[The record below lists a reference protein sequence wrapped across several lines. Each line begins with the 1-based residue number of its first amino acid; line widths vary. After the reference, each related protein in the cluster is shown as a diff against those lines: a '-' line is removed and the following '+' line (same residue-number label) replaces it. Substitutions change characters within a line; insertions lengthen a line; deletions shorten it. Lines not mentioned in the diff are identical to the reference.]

1 MSKQGKK
8 IEDIDQLL
16 AMAGS
21 NLSILEEEVD
31 IKVQKEYFEMVNLLS
46 KRTENYQKTSKQ
58 YLENINDLYDDTID
72 PEIKKKMLVV
82 LATLDDVSVYRA
94 IENFSKQDTPLKKWA
109 IIALQQSRMLLQS
122 TLLDDPGVFI
132 STGLGGQGLLLRYFS
147 FQQNTLKNEAET
159 AINNAQGCI
168 ESTEFKGNYA
178 VMLLLLPLKTE
189 LQPLFAGIIDEC
201 NQYGNFLHENMI
213 ITNVKKLT
221 DEEIMHLLH
230 AKNKPE

>member
-1 MSKQGKK
+1 MCLSLQGWEAKGYYCG
-8 IEDIDQLL
+8 ISVCFFYRVP
-16 AMAGS
+16 G
-21 NLSILEEEVD
+21 
-31 IKVQKEYFEMVNLLS
+31 
-46 KRTENYQKTSKQ
+46 
-58 YLENINDLYDDTID
+58 DL
-72 PEIKKKMLVV
+72 P
-82 LATLDDVSVYRA
+82 
-94 IENFSKQDTPLKKWA
+94 
-109 IIALQQSRMLLQS
+109 
-122 TLLDDPGVFI
+122 
-132 STGLGGQGLLLRYFS
+132 S

>member
-1 MSKQGKK
+1 MGDYSAPTIQNV
-8 IEDIDQLL
+8 I
-16 AMAGS
+16 
-21 NLSILEEEVD
+21 
-31 IKVQKEYFEMVNLLS
+31 
-46 KRTENYQKTSKQ
+46 
-58 YLENINDLYDDTID
+58 TID
-72 PEIKKKMLVV
+72 SAGRSRCVYL
-82 LATLDDVSVYRA
+82 YRA
-94 IENFSKQDTPLKKWA
+94 
-109 IIALQQSRMLLQS
+109 
-122 TLLDDPGVFI
+122 
-132 STGLGGQGLLLRYFS
+132 GGQGLLLRYFCVFFYRVPGDLPS

>member
-1 MSKQGKK
+1 M
-8 IEDIDQLL
+8 
-16 AMAGS
+16 
-21 NLSILEEEVD
+21 ILEVT
-31 IKVQKEYFEMVNLLS
+31 QRKEKEAS
-46 KRTENYQKTSKQ
+46 SSE
-58 YLENINDLYDDTID
+58 
-72 PEIKKKMLVV
+72 PETV
-82 LATLDDVSVYRA
+82 
-94 IENFSKQDTPLKKWA
+94 E
-109 IIALQQSRMLLQS
+109 
-122 TLLDDPGVFI
+122 
-132 STGLGGQGLLLRYFS
+132 
-147 FQQNTLKNEAET
+147 KNEAET

-178 VMLLLLPLKTE
+178 EMMLLLHLKTE

>member
-1 MSKQGKK
+1 
-8 IEDIDQLL
+8 
-16 AMAGS
+16 
-21 NLSILEEEVD
+21 
-31 IKVQKEYFEMVNLLS
+31 
-46 KRTENYQKTSKQ
+46 
-58 YLENINDLYDDTID
+58 
-72 PEIKKKMLVV
+72 MLVV

-132 STGLGGQGLLLRYFS
+132 STGLEVKGYYCGISVCFLSAFPATYPLFS
-147 FQQNTLKNEAET
+147 KILLKNEAET

-189 LQPLFAGIIDEC
+189 LQPLSQE
-201 NQYGNFLHENMI
+201 LS
-213 ITNVKKLT
+213 TNVINT
-221 DEEIMHLLH
+221 VISYMRI
-230 AKNKPE
+230 

>member
-109 IIALQQSRMLLQS
+109 IIALYRAGRPRAIIAVFLCVFLPRSRRL
-122 TLLDDPGVFI
+122 TL
-132 STGLGGQGLLLRYFS
+132 FS
-147 FQQNTLKNEAET
+147 AKYAE
-159 AINNAQGCI
+159 
-168 ESTEFKGNYA
+168 K
-178 VMLLLLPLKTE
+178 
-189 LQPLFAGIIDEC
+189 
-201 NQYGNFLHENMI
+201 
-213 ITNVKKLT
+213 
-221 DEEIMHLLH
+221 
-230 AKNKPE
+230 

>member
-1 MSKQGKK
+1 MGELRKIAKENGIKSVTTLRKQ
-8 IEDIDQLL
+8 QLVD
-16 AMAGS
+16 M
-21 NLSILEEEVD
+21 ILEVT
-31 IKVQKEYFEMVNLLS
+31 QRKEKEAS
-46 KRTENYQKTSKQ
+46 SSE
-58 YLENINDLYDDTID
+58 
-72 PEIKKKMLVV
+72 PETV
-82 LATLDDVSVYRA
+82 
-94 IENFSKQDTPLKKWA
+94 E
-109 IIALQQSRMLLQS
+109 
-122 TLLDDPGVFI
+122 
-132 STGLGGQGLLLRYFS
+132 
-147 FQQNTLKNEAET
+147 KNEAET

>member
-1 MSKQGKK
+1 
-8 IEDIDQLL
+8 
-16 AMAGS
+16 
-21 NLSILEEEVD
+21 
-31 IKVQKEYFEMVNLLS
+31 
-46 KRTENYQKTSKQ
+46 
-58 YLENINDLYDDTID
+58 
-72 PEIKKKMLVV
+72 
-82 LATLDDVSVYRA
+82 
-94 IENFSKQDTPLKKWA
+94 
-109 IIALQQSRMLLQS
+109 MLLQS

-132 STGLGGQGLLLRYFS
+132 STGLGGQGLLLRYFCVFFTAFPATYPFFS
-147 FQQNTLKNEAET
+147 AKYAEKNEAET